1 MPLGVAKG
9 KGLVRWGAAMDHF
22 QIRDG
27 EVCCEDVAL
36 AEIAAEVGTPVY
48 VYSTATMRRHVAALR
63 QALEPLPDALIAY
76 AVKANPNTAVI
87 ATLAAAGLGADVVSG
102 GEYRRATAAGVPRDK
117 IVFSGVGKTEEEMRV
132 ALEGGLYQFNLESL
146 EEAEMLSGVAAAMGK
161 TAPVGF
167 RVNPDVAAG
176 GHAKITTGAAE
187 NKFGIAIG
195 DAPAAYARISGLP
208 GLKVQGVAVHIGS
221 QLTSLDPLERAFT
234 RVGELIGALRASGHD
249 ISIADLGGGLGVT
262 YDPGQP
268 PPPSP
273 DDYGAM
279 VKRVASG
286 WNARLVFEPGR
297 LIVANAGVLL
307 SRVIRVKPG
316 ATDPFVIV
324 DAAMNDLMRPA
335 LYDAWHRIE
344 AVRPSGAKRTANVVG
359 PVCETG
365 DTFATGR
372 QMDDVGAGDLVV
384 FRTAGAYAAA
394 MASTYNSR
402 PLTPEVLV
410 DGSRWAVVRPRVDID
425 ALIAADRVPG
435 WLGGCADSSSS

>member
-1 MPLGVAKG
+1 
-9 KGLVRWGAAMDHF
+9 MDHF
-22 QIRDG
+22 ELNAG
-27 EVCCEDVAL
+27 ELYCEEVPL
-36 AEIAAEVGTPVY
+36 AEIAASVGTPVY
-48 VYSTATMRRHVAALR
+48 VYSTATMCRHVAALR
-63 QALEPLPDALIAY
+63 SALEGLADPLIAY
-76 AVKANPNTAVI
+76 AVKANPNSAVI
-87 ATLAAAGLGADVVSG
+87 ATLAKAGLGADVVSG
-102 GEYRRATAAGVPRDK
+102 GEYRRAVAAGVASDK
-117 IVFSGVGKTEEEMRV
+117 IVFSGVGKTEVEMRLV
-132 ALEGGLYQFNLESL
+132 LEGGLYQFNLESL
-146 EEAEMLSGVAAAMGK
+146 DEAQMLSAVATAMGR

-167 RVNPDVAAG
+167 RVNPDIAAG

-195 DAPAAYARISGLP
+195 EAIDAYARIRALP
-208 GLKVQGVAVHIGS
+208 GLEVQGVAVHIGS

-234 RVGELIGALRASGHD
+234 RVGELIGELRAAGHA
-249 ISIADLGGGLGVT
+249 ISVADLGGGLGVP

-273 DDYGAM
+273 ADYGAM
-279 VKRVASG
+279 VKRVAG
-286 WNARLVFEPGR
+286 DWNVRLVFEPGR

-344 AVRPSGAKRTANVVG
+344 AVKPSGRLRTANVVG

-365 DTFATGR
+365 DTFATAR
-372 QMDDVGAGDLVV
+372 RMDDVGAGDLVV

-410 DGSRWAVVRPRVDID
+410 DGSRWAVVRPRIDVDR
-425 ALIAADRVPG
+425 LIAGDRMPD
-435 WLGGCADSSSS
+435 WLGGCADSPNS

>member
-1 MPLGVAKG
+1 
-9 KGLVRWGAAMDHF
+9 MDHF
-22 QIRDG
+22 EPRGG
-27 EVCCEDVAL
+27 ELHCEEVPL
-36 AEIAAEVGTPVY
+36 AAIAAAVGTPVY
-48 VYSTATMRRHVAALR
+48 VYSTATMCRHVAALKA
-63 QALEPLPDALIAY
+63 ALEPLPDPLIAY
-76 AVKANPNTAVI
+76 AVKANPNRAVI
-87 ATLAAAGLGADVVSG
+87 ATLAKAGLGADVVSG
-102 GEYRRATAAGVPRDK
+102 GEYRRARAAGVPGGK
-117 IVFSGVGKTEEEMRV
+117 IVFAGVGKTEDEMRL

-146 EEAEMLSGVAAAMGK
+146 DEAEMLSAVASAIGL

-167 RVNPDVAAG
+167 RVNPDVTAG

-195 DAPAAYARISGLP
+195 EALDAYACIAALP
-208 GLKVQGVAVHIGS
+208 SLAVQGVAVHIGS
-221 QLTSLDPLERAFT
+221 QLTSLDPLERAFA
-234 RVGELIGALRASGHD
+234 RIGELIAELRGAGHD
-249 ISIADLGGGLGVT
+249 ISVADLGGGLGVP
-262 YDPGQP
+262 YDPGLP

-273 DDYGAM
+273 AEYGAM
-279 VKRVASG
+279 VKRIAGG
-286 WNARLVFEPGR
+286 WNVRLVFEPGR

-316 ATDPFVIV
+316 ATHPFVIV

-344 AVRPSGAKRTANVVG
+344 AVRPSGRQRTANVVG

-365 DTFATGR
+365 DTFATAR
-372 QMDDVGAGDLVV
+372 QMDEVAAGDLIV

-410 DGSRWAVVRPRVDID
+410 DGGRWEVVRPRMDVD
-425 ALIAADRVPG
+425 ALIAADRVPQ
-435 WLGGCADSSSS
+435 WLSGCTDPPNS

>member
-1 MPLGVAKG
+1 
-9 KGLVRWGAAMDHF
+9 MDHF
-22 QIRDG
+22 QIRNG
-27 EVCCEDVAL
+27 ELHCEDVPL
-36 AEIAAEVGTPVY
+36 AEIAASVGTPVY
-48 VYSTATMRRHVAALR
+48 VYSTATMCRHVAALR
-63 QALEPLPDALIAY
+63 SALEGLPDPLIAY
-76 AVKANPNTAVI
+76 AIKANPNSAVV
-87 ATLAAAGLGADVVSG
+87 ATLAKAGLGADVVSG
-102 GEYRRATAAGVPRDK
+102 GEYRRAHAAGVPGDQ
-117 IVFSGVGKTEEEMRV
+117 IVFAGVGKTEEEMRL
-132 ALEGGLYQFNLESL
+132 ALEGGLYQFNLESV
-146 EEAEMLSGVAAAMGK
+146 EEAEMLSAVASAMGRV
-161 TAPVGF
+161 APVGF
-167 RVNPDVAAG
+167 RVNPDVVAG

-195 DAPAAYARISGLP
+195 DAPQAYDCIAKLP
-208 GLKVQGVAVHIGS
+208 GLKIQGVAVHIGS
-221 QLTSLDPLERAFT
+221 QLTSLEPLERAFT
-234 RVGELIGALRASGHD
+234 RIGELVGELRAAGHS
-249 ISIADLGGGLGVT
+249 ISVADLGGGLGVP

-273 DDYGAM
+273 ADYGAM
-279 VKRVASG
+279 VKRVTQG
-286 WNARLVFEPGR
+286 WNVRLVFEPGR

-316 ATDPFVIV
+316 AIDPFVIV

-344 AVRPSGAKRTANVVG
+344 AVRPSGQQRTANVVG

-372 QMDDVGAGDLVV
+372 QMDDVAAGDLVV

-410 DGSRWAVVRPRVDID
+410 DGDRWAVVRPRIDVDK
-425 ALIAADRVPG
+425 LIAADRVPD
-435 WLGGCADSSSS
+435 WLAGCADAPSS

>member
-1 MPLGVAKG
+1 
-9 KGLVRWGAAMDHF
+9 MDHF
-22 QIRDG
+22 QLRDG
-27 EVCCEDVAL
+27 KLHCEDVPL
-36 AEIAAEVGTPVY
+36 AEIAAGVGTPVY
-48 VYSTATMRRHVAALR
+48 VYSTATMCRHVAALR
-63 QALEPLPDALIAY
+63 EALEPLADPLIAY
-76 AVKANPNTAVI
+76 AVKANPNSAVI
-87 ATLAAAGLGADVVSG
+87 ATLAKAGLGADVVSG
-102 GEYRRATAAGVPRDK
+102 GEYRRARAAGVPSDK
-117 IVFSGVGKTEEEMRV
+117 IVFAGVGKTEAEMRL

-146 EEAEMLSGVAAAMGK
+146 DEAEMLSTVATAIGR
-161 TAPVGF
+161 TAPVGI
-167 RVNPDVAAG
+167 RINPDVGAG

-195 DAPAAYARISGLP
+195 EALSAYAHAARLP
-208 GLKVQGVAVHIGS
+208 NLEVQGVAVHIGS
-221 QLTSLDPLERAFT
+221 QLTSLDPLERAFS
-234 RVGELIGALRASGHD
+234 RIGELIGELRAAGHD
-249 ISIADLGGGLGVT
+249 ITVADLGGGLGVP

-273 DDYGAM
+273 ADYGAM
-279 VKRVASG
+279 IKRIAGG
-286 WNARLVFEPGR
+286 WNTRLVFEPGR

-335 LYDAWHRIE
+335 LYDAWHRID
-344 AVRPSGAKRTANVVG
+344 AVRPNGRKRTANVVG

-372 QMDDVGAGDLVV
+372 HMDDVAAGDLVV

-394 MASTYNSR
+394 MSSTYNSR

-410 DGSRWAVVRPRVDID
+410 DGDRWAVVRPRMEVD
-425 ALIAADRVPG
+425 ALIAADRMPD
-435 WLGGCADSSSS
+435 WLGGCAQAPSS

>member
-1 MPLGVAKG
+1 
-9 KGLVRWGAAMDHF
+9 MDHF
-22 QIRDG
+22 QLKNG
-27 EVCCEDVAL
+27 ELYCEDVPL
-36 AEIAAEVGTPVY
+36 ADIGAEVGTPVY
-48 VYSTATMRRHVAALR
+48 VYSTATMCRHVAVLRAALD
-63 QALEPLPDALIAY
+63 PLPNPLIAY
-76 AVKANPNTAVI
+76 AVKANPNNAVI
-87 ATLAAAGLGADVVSG
+87 ATLAKAGLGADVVSG
-102 GEYRRATAAGVPRDK
+102 GEYRRATAAGVARDK
-117 IVFSGVGKTEEEMRV
+117 IVFSGVGKTEEEMRL

-146 EEAEMLSGVAAAMGK
+146 DEAEMLSAVASTMGR

-195 DAPAAYARISGLP
+195 EAVEAYERIAQLP
-208 GLKVQGVAVHIGS
+208 GLNVQGVAVHIGS
-221 QLTSLDPLERAFT
+221 QLTDLAPLERAFI
-234 RVGELIGALRASGHD
+234 RVGELIGELRAAGHD
-249 ISIADLGGGLGVT
+249 INVADLGGGLGVP
-262 YDPGQP
+262 YDPGEP

-273 DDYGAM
+273 DEYGAT
-279 VKRVASG
+279 VKRVAGG

-316 ATDPFVIV
+316 AMDPFVIL

-344 AVRPSGAKRTANVVG
+344 AVRPSGQKRTANVVG

-372 QMDDVGAGDLVV
+372 DMDEVSAGDLVV

-394 MASTYNSR
+394 MAGTYNSR

-410 DGSRWAVVRPRVDID
+410 DGSRWAVVRPRIDVDR
-425 ALIAADRVPG
+425 LIAADRFPD
-435 WLGGCADSSSS
+435 WLGGCADSPNS